1 MQKAKQERLRL
12 LDVFVGT
19 WDTTITL
26 LDQDGVEGA
35 ISNATDTY
43 GWMANGHFLLH
54 DVDAEIDDQHIL
66 SMEIISLDADRPGYV
81 TRSYDAD
88 GSINDFTAELNGDR
102 WRIIGRDQ
110 RFDGSF
116 SADRHTLTGRWE
128 QRDGGAWHPLMTVRL
143 IRRS

>member
-1 MQKAKQERLRL
+1 MNDARQERLRR
-12 LDVFVGT
+12 LDVLVGT

-26 LDQDGVEGA
+26 LDHDGNTGDV
-35 ISNATDTY
+35 SHATDTY

-54 DVDAEIDDQHIL
+54 DVDAEIGGQHIL
-66 SMEIISLDADRPGYV
+66 SMEIISLDEANPGYV

-88 GSINDFTAELNGDR
+88 GSITDFTAELNGDH
-102 WRIIGRDQ
+102 WRITGRDQ

-116 SADRHTLTGRWE
+116 SADRGTLTGRWE
-128 QRDGGAWHPLMTVRL
+128 QRDGSAWHPLMTVRL

>member
-1 MQKAKQERLRL
+1 MQNAKQERLRL

-26 LDQDGVEGA
+26 LDQDGTEGA
-35 ISNATDTY
+35 ISKATDTY

-54 DVDAEIDDQHIL
+54 DVDAEIDGQHIL
-66 SMEIISLDADRPGYV
+66 SMEVIALDDSGPGYA

-88 GSINDFTAELNGDR
+88 GSTSDFIAELSGEQ
-102 WRIIGRDQ
+102 WCITGSHQ

-116 SADRHTLTGRWE
+116 SADRDTLTGRWE
-128 QRDGGAWHPLMTVRL
+128 QRDGSEWHPLMTVRL